1 MTSTANSVG
10 SERTEGSHLS
20 RQNFGEQ
27 QLTLPLALEDGRVP
41 ELFKSAIY
49 ACGIFLIAAV
59 TWMVFG
65 QIRELAVAKGSI
77 VPAGHIKLVH
87 HLEGGQV
94 EEVLVTEG
102 QTVEKGTPILRL
114 RPVAAA
120 SDLQRAQV
128 RAASLGLQ
136 LTRLNA
142 LIHGNKPEFGELES
156 QYPEHA
162 ENQMKLFNAE
172 ASLIVKEYRSL
183 QGHVASLQ
191 SSLDALLAQKQ
202 SQARRTAI
210 LKKRVK
216 RISSLFKQNVST
228 SKQLLDAQL
237 DYEKELS
244 STSAMTGNI
253 ARARAELA
261 RAVADLQGQKRKDL
275 QTRVT
280 EHSKL
285 MLELAEL
292 RETITKQSDRLQR
305 LSVHS
310 PAAGVVQK
318 LSNRSAGEVIP
329 PGGLV
334 AEIVP
339 SGTEL
344 VAHVQLDPK
353 DIGHIQNG
361 DKADLKISTYDPNV
375 YGTIQGTVRDVSPTT
390 IQPSEGKAY
399 YNVVIA
405 LNRTYLG
412 RSDDKHHVVPGME
425 VQADVITGSKSIMT
439 YLFRPIHQSLSYSFT
454 ER

>member
-1 MTSTANSVG
+1 MNAPANG
-10 SERTEGSHLS
+10 DQLDQAT
-20 RQNFGEQ
+20 GESPARADFTDQ
-27 QLTLPLALEDGRVP
+27 PLTLPLALEDGRVP
-41 ELFKSAIY
+41 GLFKSAIY
-49 ACGIFLIAAV
+49 AGGIFLVAAV
-59 TWMVFG
+59 AWMLFG
-65 QIRELAVAKGSI
+65 QIRELAVARGNI
-77 VPAGHIKLVH
+77 VPAGHVKLVH

-94 EEVLVTEG
+94 EELLVTEG
-102 QTVEKGTPILRL
+102 QTVEKGAPILRL

-136 LTRLNA
+136 LIRLHA
-142 LIHGNKPEFGELES
+142 LIHGTQPEFGELAA
-156 QYPEHA
+156 QYPEHTK
-162 ENQMKLFNAE
+162 NQKKLFQAE
-172 ASLIVKEYRSL
+172 ASLMEKEYRSL

-202 SQARRTAI
+202 SQVRRTAI
-210 LKKRVK
+210 VKKRVEN
-216 RISSLFKQNVST
+216 ISSLFRQSVST
-228 SKQLLDAQL
+228 NKQLLDAEL

-244 STSAMTGNI
+244 SASAMTGNV

-261 RAVADLQGQKRKDL
+261 RAVADLQAQKRKDL
-275 QTRVT
+275 QARVT
-280 EHSKL
+280 EHSKI

-292 RETITKQSDRLQR
+292 RETITKQKDRLQR

-310 PAAGVVQK
+310 PVTGVVQK

-339 SGTEL
+339 SGMEL
-344 VAHVQLDPK
+344 VAQVRLDPK
-353 DIGHIQNG
+353 DIGHVKRG
-361 DKADLKISTYDPNV
+361 DTADLKISTFDPNI
-375 YGTIQGTVRDVSPTT
+375 YGTIKGTVRDVSPTT
-390 IQPSEGKAY
+390 IQPKEGTAY

-405 LNRTYLG
+405 MSRTQLG
-412 RSDDKHHVVPGME
+412 RSGDMHNIVPGME

-439 YLFRPIHQSLSYSFT
+439 YLFKPLHQSLSYAFT